1 MIRVYFSRR
10 SEIFLVNLE
19 NGKVIRVGHFY
30 SRETFFWLFRI
41 WDWDEEEY
49 RGLKGCMDLED
60 LFNFYGELIF
70 EALTLNDPSGY
81 NYGIHIWLSED
92 DDFSGFSFCDNCN
105 FVNDILDV
113 FRIMFPYD
121 LNHKFEYADYVK
133 FSYFLGKDI
142 GSNWIDKVGKI
153 D

>member
-19 NGKVIRVGHFY
+19 NGKIMRVGHFCR
-30 SRETFFWLFRI
+30 REIFFWLFRI
-41 WDWDEEEY
+41 WDDEEGY
-49 RGLKGCMDLED
+49 GGLTCGRELED
-60 LFNFYGELIF
+60 LFNFYGEVIF
-70 EALTLNDPSGY
+70 EALTLIDHFGY
-81 NYGIHIWLSED
+81 NYGIHICLIKG
-92 DDFSGFSFCDNCN
+92 DDFSDFSFWDDSN
-105 FVNDILDV
+105 FVNDILDG
-113 FRIMFPYD
+113 FRDKVYYD

-142 GSNWIDKVGKI
+142 GSNWINEVSKI